1 MTLKELKENKF
12 LRFISN
18 RYVIIFIGFAV
29 WMVFFDENSF
39 FVDREF
45 NQTIDKLEDDKE
57 FYLNEI
63 EKDTQKIKEL
73 ENPENLDKFAR
84 EEYNMK
90 KENEDIYIIEFDTLQ
105 KK

>member
-1 MTLKELKENKF
+1 MTLKQLKENKF

-18 RYVIIFIGFAV
+18 RYVIIFIGFVV
-29 WMVFFDENSF
+29 WMIFFDENSF

-45 NQTIDKLEDDKE
+45 NQTIDKLEADKE

-63 EKDTQKIKEL
+63 KRDTQKIKEL

-90 KENEDIYIIEFDTLQ
+90 KENEDIYIIEFDTIQ